1 MRLIAVS
8 VQSSVDS
15 LFHAAIDC
23 RGSTQVASSLGGNC
37 LSQVACSA
45 AAMHRFA
52 FSRKPKKLLCD
63 FVRFDLG
70 LAFSLSHHSRPNGMS
85 LNLYLRCI
93 YEGGRIAE
101 PPKLG
106 KS

>member
-1 MRLIAVS
+1 MAR
-8 VQSSVDS
+8 
-15 LFHAAIDC
+15 
-23 RGSTQVASSLGGNC
+23 
-37 LSQVACSA
+37 SA

-52 FSRKPKKLLCD
+52 FGRKPKTLLRA

-70 LAFSLSHHSRPNGMS
+70 FGFSLSHHSRPNGMS

>member
-1 MRLIAVS
+1 M
-8 VQSSVDS
+8 
-15 LFHAAIDC
+15 
-23 RGSTQVASSLGGNC
+23 
-37 LSQVACSA
+37 SQVACSA

-52 FSRKPKKLLCD
+52 FGRKPKTLLRA

-85 LNLYLRCI
+85 LNLYLSCI

-101 PPKLG
+101 QPALG

>member
-1 MRLIAVS
+1 M
-8 VQSSVDS
+8 
-15 LFHAAIDC
+15 
-23 RGSTQVASSLGGNC
+23 
-37 LSQVACSA
+37 SQVARSA

-52 FSRKPKKLLCD
+52 FGRKPKTLLRA
-63 FVRFDLG
+63 FVRFNLG
-70 LAFSLSHHSRPNGMS
+70 LGFSLSHHSRPNGMS